1 MYIFSTRFIYIVFLL
16 GLVATN
22 LMIWFEVIDHYSFIC
37 LQLNMNNDNSYL
49 AVFMTIYDLW

>member
-22 LMIWFEVIDHYSFIC
+22 LMFWFEVIDHYSFIC

-49 AVFMTIYDLW
+49 AVFMTIYNLW

>member
-22 LMIWFEVIDHYSFIC
+22 LMFWFEVIDHYSFIC
-37 LQLNMNNDNSYL
+37 LQLNMNVTLLKMYICDN
-49 AVFMTIYDLW
+49 LW